1 MLDRRKSDQLQCPGL
16 QFRPWQRRGPLKIPA
31 IDSHAHLY
39 FDRFDE
45 DRLEV
50 ISRAKEAGFVGI
62 INIGIDLETSQKVVQ
77 LATDNPGFCHAAI
90 GLHPTHSQLDEA
102 EYRDTLLGIET
113 LFEENREHVVAI
125 GEIGLDYYWKDVPP
139 EVQDRAFRDQLKLA
153 RKLNLPVVIHCREAW
168 SDTLDVIEQDGN
180 DLIGVFHCFGGTVE
194 EARRALEL
202 GWYISFAGNV
212 TYPKAEDL
220 REAAKIVPADRLLL
234 ETDSPFLAPQQVRGK
249 RNEPVFALHTAGTL
263 GKVRGQGLRELL
275 EGTTENC
282 RRLFRLPRS

>member
-1 MLDRRKSDQLQCPGL
+1 M
-16 QFRPWQRRGPLKIPA
+16 KIPA

-50 ISRAKEAGFVGI
+50 ISRAKDAGFVGI
-62 INIGIDLETSQKVVQ
+62 IDIGIDLDTSQKVVQ

-90 GLHPTHSQLDEA
+90 GLHPTHSQLDES

-168 SDTLDVIEQDGN
+168 SDTLNVIEQDGSN
-180 DLIGVFHCFGGTVE
+180 VIGVFHCFGGTVE
-194 EARRALEL
+194 EARRALDL

-249 RNEPVFALHTAGTL
+249 RNEPVFALHTAETL